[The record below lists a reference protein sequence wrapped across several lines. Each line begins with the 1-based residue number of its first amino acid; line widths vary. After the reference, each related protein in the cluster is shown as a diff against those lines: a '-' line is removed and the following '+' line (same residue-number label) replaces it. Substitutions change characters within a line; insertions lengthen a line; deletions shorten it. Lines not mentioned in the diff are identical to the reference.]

1 MQDIDELALAT
12 GRLLQPERHS
22 MARVLN
28 FPKKG
33 MPWLLLAIVMIFSG
47 CATAKPNCVL
57 PDGTA
62 PRELNKASAPEY
74 VISPPD
80 VILIDAV
87 RLVPKPPYKIAPLDA
102 LLLQVTVFGGPK
114 EDEKQLPALIPGQ
127 PIAGIYRVEPDGV
140 VSLGFTYGSVFV
152 SGQSIPEA
160 KESITKYLQK
170 RFKTDFEVSVN
181 LAESK
186 AMQMIRGE
194 HLVRPDGQVTLGSYG
209 SVYISGM
216 TLEQA
221 KAAIQAH
228 LSKKLLEPE
237 ISIDIA
243 GFNSMVFYVIFD
255 QDGSQAIS
263 RLPFTGTETVLDA
276 IGELRGLPPGSDR
289 MRIWVARP
297 TQPEEG
303 CDQILPVDWPAI
315 TRRGATATNYQLLP
329 GDRVFVSVD
338 PLIAVD
344 GFLGRVI
351 SPIQRIFGFALLG
364 QGTVQGF
371 HTSGSSSNSTTG
383 Q

>member
-1 MQDIDELALAT
+1 
-12 GRLLQPERHS
+12 

-221 KAAIQAH
+221 KAAIQA
-228 LSKKLLEPE
+228 P
-237 ISIDIA
+237 
-243 GFNSMVFYVIFD
+243 
-255 QDGSQAIS
+255 
-263 RLPFTGTETVLDA
+263 
-276 IGELRGLPPGSDR
+276 
-289 MRIWVARP
+289 
-297 TQPEEG
+297 
-303 CDQILPVDWPAI
+303 
-315 TRRGATATNYQLLP
+315 
-329 GDRVFVSVD
+329 
-338 PLIAVD
+338 
-344 GFLGRVI
+344 
-351 SPIQRIFGFALLG
+351 
-364 QGTVQGF
+364 
-371 HTSGSSSNSTTG
+371 
-383 Q
+383 